1 MANGVGRLGGVFMPW
16 IVMYMSSQ
24 DLRSPFIL
32 FALLSIMTSFS
43 NIFLPFETLGKE
55 LEG

>member
-1 MANGVGRLGGVFMPW
+1 MPW
-16 IVMYMSSQ
+16 IVMFMSNA

-32 FALLSIMTSFS
+32 FAILSVITSVTNF
-43 NIFLPFETLGKE
+43 FLPFDTLGKE